1 MPGGNSMKAIYAT
14 LLLGILSSLAACK
27 KRDNSNY
34 SKVHSEAGISRP
46 KFSSIHK
53 DLINLQKKYSSRV
66 NLITF
71 GQSAGGKP
79 LLAMKLSMNEN
90 QGRPAKKAIV
100 ITEAIHG
107 NEYLNI
113 TDQLATEFAR
123 KSGEMSPIRK
133 FLEGGGIIYMVPVY
147 NPDGFV
153 AGVRENANGVDLN
166 RDFDL
171 PSTATKAVTQPE
183 TKAFLALLNG
193 ERQKEGFSLELFME
207 YHCCIGGLIHP
218 WTHADKSPS
227 RGEMKVLRE
236 IGEISKKTFGYP
248 YGNAWDIVSYNAAGT
263 SIDFIQES
271 FMRRAFSFEGK
282 YAEEDKNL
290 RKHAAM
296 YDEIIPLL

>member
-1 MPGGNSMKAIYAT
+1 MKAFYAT
-14 LLLGILSSLAACK
+14 LMLSMLALQGACK
-27 KRDNSNY
+27 KRDNGNY
-34 SKVHSEAGISRP
+34 SKVHSEAGITRP

-53 DLINLQKKYSSRV
+53 DLVNLQKKYSSRL
-66 NLITF
+66 NLLTF

-79 LLAMKLSMNEN
+79 LLAMKLSMNEHPGN
-90 QGRPAKKAIV
+90 SVKKAIV

-113 TDQLATEFAR
+113 TDQLTTEFAR
-123 KSGEMSPIRK
+123 KSGELSPLRK
-133 FLEGGGIIYMVPVY
+133 FLESGGIVYMIPVY

-166 RDFDL
+166 RDFEL
-171 PSTATKAVTQPE
+171 PSMATKGVTQPE
-183 TKAFLALLNG
+183 TKAFLAFING
-193 ERQKEGFSLELFME
+193 ERQKENFSLELFME

-236 IGEISKKTFGYP
+236 VGEISKKTFGYP
-248 YGNAWDIVSYNAAGT
+248 YGNAWDIVSYNASGT
-263 SIDFIQES
+263 SIDYIQES

-282 YAEEDKNL
+282 YAEEDKNI